1 MIYVAM
7 VHLMVRRLTK
17 QAAEEAT
24 L

>member
-7 VHLMVRRLTK
+7 VHRMVRRLTK